1 MSLCGLGGG
10 GKSGFWTGGEKI
22 ISISSH
28 THLCFCVSLNTGVV
42 IIFDVRPATPPSP
55 TPCGLV
61 YFCKGLKGKLMLFTD
76 ACFLL
81 FCFLIAGIY

>member
-1 MSLCGLGGG
+1 MSLCGWFVDSLV
-10 GKSGFWTGGEKI
+10 SGPGERRLFR
-22 ISISSH
+22 SLH
-28 THLCFCVSLNTGVV
+28 THLGFCVSLNTGVV

-55 TPCGLV
+55 TNCGLV
-61 YFCKGLKGKLMLFTD
+61 YFYKGLKKMLFTD